1 MDRRNALKNIGKGLG
16 TITIT
21 PSILNLFQSCQ
32 NSTTLNSVF
41 FNKEQFLVI
50 SKLMEIII
58 PETETPGAISLK
70 LPEFI
75 DAYIYNVIDEDNIT
89 SNKILKEGLN
99 KFIDLVRSETTKQ
112 ETNEISIKEWED
124 QLRKVLVSE
133 SKNDKITIAIQDL
146 RKLTVGAY
154 KINEFVGENLMAYNP
169 VPGKQI
175 GCVDLNEATKGVVWS
190 GTGQ

>member
-32 NSTTLNSVF
+32 NSTTLNTVF
-41 FNKEQFLVI
+41 FNKEQFLVV

-75 DAYIYNVIDEDNIT
+75 DAYIYNVIDEDNIS
-89 SNKILKEGLN
+89 SNKILKDGLN
-99 KFIDLVRSETTKQ
+99 KFIDLVKSKTKK
-112 ETNEISIKEWED
+112 EEINKISVKEWED
-124 QLRKVLVSE
+124 QLKKILISE
-133 SKNDKITIAIQDL
+133 GNSDIITIAIKDI

-154 KINEFVGENLMAYNP
+154 KINEFVGEKLMAYNP
-169 VPGKQI
+169 VPGQQK
-175 GCVDLNEATKGVVWS
+175 GCVDLNEASEGLVWS

>member
-133 SKNDKITIAIQDL
+133 SKNDKTTIAIQDL

>member
-41 FNKEQFLVI
+41 FNKEQFLVV

>member
-41 FNKEQFLVI
+41 FNKEQFLVV

-75 DAYIYNVIDEDNIT
+75 DAYIYNVIDEDNIS
-89 SNKILKEGLN
+89 SNKILKDGLN
-99 KFIDLVRSETTKQ
+99 KFIDLVKSKTKK
-112 ETNEISIKEWED
+112 EEINKISVKEWED
-124 QLRKVLVSE
+124 QLKKILISE
-133 SKNDKITIAIQDL
+133 GNSDIITIAIKDI

-154 KINEFVGENLMAYNP
+154 KINEFVGEKLMAYNP
-169 VPGKQI
+169 VPGQQK
-175 GCVDLNEATKGVVWS
+175 GCVDLNQASGGIVWS

>member
-41 FNKEQFLVI
+41 FNKEQFLVV

-99 KFIDLVRSETTKQ
+99 KFIDLVKSETTKQ

-133 SKNDKITIAIQDL
+133 SKNDKTTIAIQDL

>member
-41 FNKEQFLVI
+41 FNKEQFLVV

-75 DAYIYNVIDEDNIT
+75 DAYIYNVIDEDNIS
-89 SNKILKEGLN
+89 SNKILKDGLN
-99 KFIDLVRSETTKQ
+99 KFIDLVKSKTTK
-112 ETNEISIKEWED
+112 EEINKISVKEWED
-124 QLRKVLVSE
+124 QLNKTLISE
-133 SKNDKITIAIQDL
+133 GNNDKITIAIKDI

-154 KINEFVGENLMAYNP
+154 KINEFVGEKLMAYNP
-169 VPGKQI
+169 VPGQQK
-175 GCVDLNEATKGVVWS
+175 GCVDLNEGSGGIVWS

>member
-41 FNKEQFLVI
+41 FNKEQFLVV

-75 DAYIYNVIDEDNIT
+75 DAYIYNVIDEDNIS
-89 SNKILKEGLN
+89 SNKILKDGLN
-99 KFIDLVRSETTKQ
+99 KFIDLVKSETTKQ

>member
-41 FNKEQFLVI
+41 FNKEQFLVV

-75 DAYIYNVIDEDNIT
+75 DAYIYNVIDEDNIS

-175 GCVDLNEATKGVVWS
+175 GCVDLNETTKGVVWS

>member
-41 FNKEQFLVI
+41 FNKEQFLVV

-75 DAYIYNVIDEDNIT
+75 DAYIYNVLDEDNIT

>member
-41 FNKEQFLVI
+41 FNKEQFLVV

-99 KFIDLVRSETTKQ
+99 KFIDLVRSETTEQ

-175 GCVDLNEATKGVVWS
+175 GCVDLNETTKGVVWS

>member
-21 PSILNLFQSCQ
+21 PTILNLLQSCQ
-32 NSTTLNSVF
+32 NSTAWNTVF
-41 FNKEQFLVI
+41 FNKEQFLVV

-75 DAYIYNVIDEDNIT
+75 DAYIHNVIDEDNI
-89 SNKILKEGLN
+89 SINKVLKDGLN
-99 KFIDLVRSETTKQ
+99 KFIDLVKSETIK
-112 ETNEISIKEWED
+112 EEINKISVKEWED
-124 QLRKVLVSE
+124 QLKKILISDDN
-133 SKNDKITIAIQDL
+133 NDITTLAIKDL

-154 KINEFVGENLMAYNP
+154 KINEFVGEKLMAYNP
-169 VPGKQI
+169 IPGEQK
-175 GCVDLNEATKGVVWS
+175 GCVDLNEASGGIVWS
-190 GTGQ
+190 GTGG

>member
-99 KFIDLVRSETTKQ
+99 KFIDLVKSETTKQ

-133 SKNDKITIAIQDL
+133 SKNDKTTIAIQDL

>member
-1 MDRRNALKNIGKGLG
+1 MDRRKALKNIGKGIG
-16 TITIT
+16 TITLT

-32 NSTTLNSVF
+32 NSSSINLGF
-41 FNKEQFLVI
+41 FNKEQFSVV

-75 DAYIYNVIDEDNIT
+75 DAYIYNVIDDDNI
-89 SNKILKEGLN
+89 SSKEVLNEGLN
-99 KFIDLVRSETTKQ
+99 KFIDLVKSETKK
-112 ETNEISIKEWED
+112 EKINKISYKDWED
-124 QLRKVLVSE
+124 QLRKVFISE
-133 SKNDKITIAIQDL
+133 EKNDEITIAIKDI

-154 KINEFVGENLMAYNP
+154 KINEYVGENLMSYNP

-175 GCVDLNEATKGVVWS
+175 GCIDLNEASGGKVWS

>member
-99 KFIDLVRSETTKQ
+99 KFIDLVKSETTKQ

-133 SKNDKITIAIQDL
+133 SKNDKTTIAIQDL

-190 GTGQ
+190 GTG

>member
-41 FNKEQFLVI
+41 FNKEQFLVV

-99 KFIDLVRSETTKQ
+99 KFIDLVKSETTKQ

>member
-16 TITIT
+16 TITLT

-41 FNKEQFLVI
+41 FNNEQFLVV

-75 DAYIYNVIDEDNIT
+75 DAYVYNVRDEDNI
-89 SNKILKEGLN
+89 SSKEVLKGGLN
-99 KFIDLVRSETTKQ
+99 KFIDLVKLETKK
-112 ETNEISIKEWED
+112 EKINKISVKEWED
-124 QLRKVLVSE
+124 QLRKVLISE
-133 SKNDKITIAIQDL
+133 DNNNKITIAIKDI
-146 RKLTVGAY
+146 RKLAVGAY
-154 KINEFVGENLMAYNP
+154 KINEFVGEKLMSYNP
-169 VPGKQI
+169 VPGKQK
-175 GCVDLNEATKGVVWS
+175 GCIDLNEASGGRVWS

>member
-41 FNKEQFLVI
+41 FNKEQFLVV

-99 KFIDLVRSETTKQ
+99 KFIDLVKSETTKQ

-175 GCVDLNEATKGVVWS
+175 GCVDLNETTKGVVWS

>member
-41 FNKEQFLVI
+41 FNKEQFLVV

-75 DAYIYNVIDEDNIT
+75 DAYIYNVIDEDNIS
-89 SNKILKEGLN
+89 SNKILKDGLN
-99 KFIDLVRSETTKQ
+99 KFIDLVKSETTKQ

-124 QLRKVLVSE
+124 RLRKVLVSE
-133 SKNDKITIAIQDL
+133 SKKDKTTIAIQDL

-175 GCVDLNEATKGVVWS
+175 GCVDLNEATKGLVWS

>member
-21 PSILNLFQSCQ
+21 PTILNLLQSCQ
-32 NSTTLNSVF
+32 NSTAWNTVF
-41 FNKEQFLVI
+41 FNKEQFLVV

-75 DAYIYNVIDEDNIT
+75 DAYIHNVIDEDNI
-89 SNKILKEGLN
+89 SINKVLKDGLN
-99 KFIDLVRSETTKQ
+99 KFIDIVKSETTK
-112 ETNEISIKEWED
+112 EEINKISVKEWED
-124 QLRKVLVSE
+124 QLKKILISDDN
-133 SKNDKITIAIQDL
+133 NDITTLAIKDL

-154 KINEFVGENLMAYNP
+154 KINEFVGEKLMAYNP
-169 VPGKQI
+169 IPGEQK
-175 GCVDLNEATKGVVWS
+175 GCVDLNEASGGIVWS
-190 GTGQ
+190 GTGG

>member
-32 NSTTLNSVF
+32 NSTTLNTVF
-41 FNKEQFLVI
+41 FNKEQFLVV

-75 DAYIYNVIDEDNIT
+75 DAYIYNVIDEDNIS
-89 SNKILKEGLN
+89 SNKILKDGLN
-99 KFIDLVRSETTKQ
+99 KFIDLVKSKTKK
-112 ETNEISIKEWED
+112 EEINKISLKEWED
-124 QLRKVLVSE
+124 QLKKILISE
-133 SKNDKITIAIQDL
+133 GNSDIITIAIKDI

-154 KINEFVGENLMAYNP
+154 KINEFVGEKLMAYNP
-169 VPGKQI
+169 VPGQQK
-175 GCVDLNEATKGVVWS
+175 GCVDLNEASGGLVWS

>member
-16 TITIT
+16 TITLT

-41 FNKEQFLVI
+41 FNNEQFLVV

>member
-1 MDRRNALKNIGKGLG
+1 MDRRDALKNIGKGLG

-32 NSTTLNSVF
+32 NSTSWNIVF
-41 FNKEQFLVI
+41 FNKEQFLVV

-70 LPEFI
+70 LPEFV
-75 DAYIYNVIDEDNIT
+75 DSYIKNVINNEKR
-89 SNKILKEGLN
+89 KISIKNGLN
-99 KFIDLVRSETTKQ
+99 KFIDLVKSGTTK
-112 ETNEISIKEWED
+112 EEINKISVKEWED
-124 QLRKVLVSE
+124 QLKKILISE
-133 SKNDKITIAIQDL
+133 DNNDIITIAIKDL

-154 KINEFVGENLMAYNP
+154 KINEFVGEKLMAYNP
-169 VPGKQI
+169 IPGQQK
-175 GCVDLNEATKGVVWS
+175 GCVDLNEASGGIVWS

>member
-75 DAYIYNVIDEDNIT
+75 DAYIYNVIDEDNIS
-89 SNKILKEGLN
+89 SNKILKDGLN
-99 KFIDLVRSETTKQ
+99 KFIDLVKSETTKQ

-124 QLRKVLVSE
+124 RLRKVLVSE
-133 SKNDKITIAIQDL
+133 SKKDKTTIAIQDL

-175 GCVDLNEATKGVVWS
+175 GCVDLNEATKGLVWS

>member
-41 FNKEQFLVI
+41 FNKEQFLVV

-75 DAYIYNVIDEDNIT
+75 DAYIYNVIDEDNIS
-89 SNKILKEGLN
+89 SNKILKDGLN
-99 KFIDLVRSETTKQ
+99 KFIDLVKSETTKQ

-124 QLRKVLVSE
+124 RLRKVLVSE
-133 SKNDKITIAIQDL
+133 SKKDKTTIAIQDL

>member
-16 TITIT
+16 TITLT

-41 FNKEQFLVI
+41 FNNEQFLVV

-75 DAYIYNVIDEDNIT
+75 DAYVYNVRDEDNI
-89 SNKILKEGLN
+89 SSKEVLKGGLN
-99 KFIDLVRSETTKQ
+99 KFIDLVKLETKK
-112 ETNEISIKEWED
+112 EEINKIMINFLSI
-124 QLRKVLVSE
+124 L
-133 SKNDKITIAIQDL
+133 I
-146 RKLTVGAY
+146 
-154 KINEFVGENLMAYNP
+154 
-169 VPGKQI
+169 
-175 GCVDLNEATKGVVWS
+175 
-190 GTGQ
+190 

>member
-41 FNKEQFLVI
+41 FNKEQFLVV

-133 SKNDKITIAIQDL
+133 SKNDKTTIAIQDL

-190 GTGQ
+190 GTG

>member
-32 NSTTLNSVF
+32 YSTTLNSVF
-41 FNKEQFLVI
+41 FNKEQFLVV

-75 DAYIYNVIDEDNIT
+75 DAYIYNVIDEDNIS
-89 SNKILKEGLN
+89 SNKILKDGLN
-99 KFIDLVRSETTKQ
+99 KFIDLVKSKTTK
-112 ETNEISIKEWED
+112 EEINKISVKEWED
-124 QLRKVLVSE
+124 QLNKILISE
-133 SKNDKITIAIQDL
+133 GNNDKITIAIKDI

-154 KINEFVGENLMAYNP
+154 KINEFVGEKLMAYNP
-169 VPGKQI
+169 VPGQQK
-175 GCVDLNEATKGVVWS
+175 GCVDLNQASGGIVWS

>member
-41 FNKEQFLVI
+41 FNKEQFLVV

-99 KFIDLVRSETTKQ
+99 KFIDLVKSETTKQ

-133 SKNDKITIAIQDL
+133 SKNDKTTIAIQDL

-190 GTGQ
+190 GTG

>member
-32 NSTTLNSVF
+32 NSTTLNTVF
-41 FNKEQFLVI
+41 FNKEQFLVV

-75 DAYIYNVIDEDNIT
+75 DAYIYNVIDEDNIS
-89 SNKILKEGLN
+89 SNKILKDGLN
-99 KFIDLVRSETTKQ
+99 KFIDLVKSKTKK
-112 ETNEISIKEWED
+112 EEINKISVKEWED
-124 QLRKVLVSE
+124 QLKKILISE
-133 SKNDKITIAIQDL
+133 GNSDIITIAIKDI

-154 KINEFVGENLMAYNP
+154 KINEFVGEKLMAYNP
-169 VPGKQI
+169 VPGQQK
-175 GCVDLNEATKGVVWS
+175 GCVDLNQASGGIVWS

>member
-1 MDRRNALKNIGKGLG
+1 MDRRNALKNIRKGLG
-16 TITIT
+16 TIIVT

-41 FNKEQFLVI
+41 FNKEQFLVV

-99 KFIDLVRSETTKQ
+99 KFIDLVKSETTKQ

>member
-41 FNKEQFLVI
+41 FNKEQFLVV

-124 QLRKVLVSE
+124 QLRKVLFSE

>member
-41 FNKEQFLVI
+41 FNKEQFLVV

-99 KFIDLVRSETTKQ
+99 KFIDLVRSENTKQ

-175 GCVDLNEATKGVVWS
+175 GCVDLNEATKGLVWS

>member
-41 FNKEQFLVI
+41 FNKEQFLVV

-75 DAYIYNVIDEDNIT
+75 DAYIYNVLDEDNIT

-175 GCVDLNEATKGVVWS
+175 GCVDHNEATKGVVWS

>member
-21 PSILNLFQSCQ
+21 PSILKLFQSCQ
-32 NSTTLNSVF
+32 NSTALNSVF
-41 FNKEQFLVI
+41 FNKEQFLVV

>member
-41 FNKEQFLVI
+41 FNKEQFLVV

-175 GCVDLNEATKGVVWS
+175 GCVDLNETTKGVVWS